1 MFAVSKYVISRD
13 FLASFLGVLFFLPI
27 EDFFLAAVVVSED
40 LALLSSVQSAFDRL
54 LHNPVLEPPANSSS
68 AKAETRF
75 EPRKDTKKNIDTYVV
90 YFCNLF

>member
-13 FLASFLGVLFFLPI
+13 FLASFLGVVVTSRDFLASFLGVLFVLPI

-75 EPRKDTKKNIDTYVV
+75 EP
-90 YFCNLF
+90 

>member
-1 MFAVSKYVISRD
+1 MFAGSIYVISRD

-40 LALLSSVQSAFDRL
+40 LALLSSVQSGLDLL
-54 LHNPVLEPPANSSS
+54 LHKPVLEPPANSSS

-75 EPRKDTKKNIDTYVV
+75 EPRKDKKECT
-90 YFCNLF
+90 

>member
-13 FLASFLGVLFFLPI
+13 FLASFLGVVVIVISRDFLVSNFLGVLFFLPI
-27 EDFFLAAVVVSED
+27 EDFFLAAVGVSED

-75 EPRKDTKKNIDTYVV
+75 EP
-90 YFCNLF
+90 

>member
-13 FLASFLGVLFFLPI
+13 FLASFLGVVVIVISRDFLVSNFLGVLFFLPI

-54 LHNPVLEPPANSSS
+54 LHNPVLEPPAKSSS
-68 AKAETRF
+68 AKAETLF
-75 EPRKDTKKNIDTYVV
+75 EP
-90 YFCNLF
+90 